1 MDKIVRFYNRRKLFD
16 SIMVEMDEKWPGAAP
31 LYLSKGIY
39 DEFESK
45 KILADM
51 GIMTVQEYLVSSED
65 EVVNYAEKIGYPVV
79 LKGIIPQLIHKTEQ
93 GLVKT
98 NLYTKEQVKYAYLE
112 LADKVFGKGK
122 VLIQKQIEIGY
133 ELIAGL
139 TRDENFGPVVIL
151 GFGGILADI
160 LEDKIFRAAPFSL
173 QEAYLYT
180 YDLKNQN
187 ILDGYRKYS
196 KIDRMELA
204 KILKILGDIGSN
216 SPEIQSMDLNPLV
229 VNSNGIFC
237 VDATIV
243 VG

>member
-1 MDKIVRFYNRRKLFD
+1 
-16 SIMVEMDEKWPGAAP
+16 
-31 LYLSKGIY
+31 
-39 DEFESK
+39 
-45 KILADM
+45 M